1 MKPSQKNSRST
12 FGIFL
17 LAVIPLILLFHFF
30 NDAAQGFLDS
40 RSAFFGSILA
50 FALTYLIYRGEN
62 RKIQDMIATWIAI
75 FLLFMTAILYSL
87 GEIDRNVYGSY
98 FLFYFFLIFWDWKR
112 I

>member
-1 MKPSQKNSRST
+1 MSPIGNFTKST

-17 LAVIPLILLFHFF
+17 LAIIPLIILFQLF

-40 RSAFFGSILA
+40 RSSFFGSILA

-75 FLLFMTAILYSL
+75 FMLFMAAVLYSL
-87 GEIDRNVYGSY
+87 GESNRNVYGSY
-98 FLFYFFLIFWDWKR
+98 FLFYFFLIFWDWNR